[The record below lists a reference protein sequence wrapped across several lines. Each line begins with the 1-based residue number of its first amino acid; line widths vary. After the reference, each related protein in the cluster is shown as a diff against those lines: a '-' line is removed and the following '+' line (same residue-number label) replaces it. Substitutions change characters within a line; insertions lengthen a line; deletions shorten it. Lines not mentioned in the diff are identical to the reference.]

1 MCRGVRA
8 TATTKGRPDHK
19 LQRRGREGPP
29 SRRGREGP
37 PSRRGREGP
46 PSRRG
51 REGPP
56 SRRGR
61 EGPPSPAHGSVGVTD
76 FDVCMRGCVCMS
88 TSLG

>member
-19 LQRRGREGPP
+19 LQRRGREG
-29 SRRGREGP
+29 S
-37 PSRRGREGP
+37 

-76 FDVCMRGCVCMS
+76 FDVCMRGCACMS

>member
-19 LQRRGREGPP
+19 LQ
-29 SRRGREGP
+29 
-37 PSRRGREGP
+37 RRGREGP